1 MTEADS
7 RQTLPPDM
15 GQSVAAIGLSPIYPP
30 QGGAKTKHLV
40 KIHFARLPVQTT
52 EILVAF
58 NFVIQS
64 TIEPMQRSP
73 AKVRNGQGNLPLA
86 AEE

>member
-7 RQTLPPDM
+7 RQTLAPDM
-15 GQSVAAIGLSPIYPP
+15 GQAGAAIGLGSITRH
-30 QGGAKTKHLV
+30 GAAQKQNHIET
-40 KIHFARLPVQTT
+40 IHFATLPLQTT

-64 TIEPMQRSP
+64 TIEPMQRNP